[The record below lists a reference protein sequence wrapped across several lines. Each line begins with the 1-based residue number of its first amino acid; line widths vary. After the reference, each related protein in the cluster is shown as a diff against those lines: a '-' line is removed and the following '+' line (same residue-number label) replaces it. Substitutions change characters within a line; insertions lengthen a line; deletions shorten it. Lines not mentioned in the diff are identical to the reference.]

1 MIMVKQEH
9 YVPRFYLKR
18 FSDNDKI
25 SVFDIKGE
33 RIFTTNIKKIACN
46 NRFYDLNSNEL
57 SDALRLQKEI
67 CNISDDV
74 FEKECNDVQFV
85 EKALSRLE
93 DKFSSQLI
101 KFEEDYNLINNEDF
115 LRTLFLF
122 AYTLSIRTVGFRDG
136 LENIARQT
144 KKWLE
149 NINIKNIDYPIDKEP
164 EEIAKINQINELLS
178 ISIVSKKA
186 LTFFDKYNIFIGI
199 NNSDE
204 DFIISDN
211 PLNYFFLGFNDVCFP
226 INRKLSIIM
235 QVKDADSDHKIC
247 NIKPNKN
254 KIINLTAT
262 EVKKYN
268 NLQVCS
274 NGRYLFGS
282 ENVLKN
288 YCNHVKILNSLLRK
302 KMAF

>member
-1 MIMVKQEH
+1 MVKQEH
-9 YVPRFYLKR
+9 YVPRFYLRR

-46 NRFYDLNSNEL
+46 NHFYDLNSNEL
-57 SDALRLQKEI
+57 SDALRSQKEI
-67 CNISDDV
+67 CNIPDDV

-136 LENIARQT
+136 LKNIARQT
-144 KKWLE
+144 KEWLE

-178 ISIVSKKA
+178 ISSIYKKA
-186 LTFFDKYNIFIGI
+186 LTFFDKYNIFILI

-226 INRKLSIIM
+226 INCKLSIIM

-254 KIINLTAT
+254 KIINLTAI
-262 EVKKYN
+262 EVKEYN
-268 NLQVCS
+268 NLQVYS
-274 NGRYLFGS
+274 YGRYLFGS
-282 ENVLKN
+282 EKVLKN
-288 YCNHVKILNSLLRK
+288 SCNHAKILNSLLRK
-302 KMAF
+302 

>member
-254 KIINLTAT
+254 KIINLTAI

-302 KMAF
+302 

>member
-1 MIMVKQEH
+1 MVKQEH

-46 NRFYDLNSNEL
+46 NRFYDFNLNEL

-164 EEIAKINQINELLS
+164 EEIAKIKQINELLS

-254 KIINLTAT
+254 KIINLTAI

-302 KMAF
+302 

>member
-9 YVPRFYLKR
+9 YVPRFYLRR

-57 SDALRLQKEI
+57 SDALRSQKEI
-67 CNISDDV
+67 CNIHDDV

-101 KFEEDYNLINNEDF
+101 KFEEDYNMINNEDF

-122 AYTLSIRTVGFRDG
+122 VYTLSIRTVGFRDR

-144 KKWLE
+144 KERLE
-149 NINIKNIDYPIDKEP
+149 NINIKNINYPIDKEP

-178 ISIVSKKA
+178 ISSVYKKA
-186 LTFFDKYNIFIGI
+186 LTFLINII
-199 NNSDE
+199 
-204 DFIISDN
+204 
-211 PLNYFFLGFNDVCFP
+211 FL
-226 INRKLSIIM
+226 L
-235 QVKDADSDHKIC
+235 
-247 NIKPNKN
+247 
-254 KIINLTAT
+254 
-262 EVKKYN
+262 E
-268 NLQVCS
+268 
-274 NGRYLFGS
+274 
-282 ENVLKN
+282 
-288 YCNHVKILNSLLRK
+288 
-302 KMAF
+302 

>member
-1 MIMVKQEH
+1 MVKQEH

-254 KIINLTAT
+254 KIINLTAI

-302 KMAF
+302 

>member
-46 NRFYDLNSNEL
+46 NRFYDFNLNEL

-164 EEIAKINQINELLS
+164 EEIAKIKQINELLS

-254 KIINLTAT
+254 KIINLTAI

-302 KMAF
+302 

>member
-46 NRFYDLNSNEL
+46 NRFYDLNLNEL

-164 EEIAKINQINELLS
+164 EEIAKIKQINELLS

-254 KIINLTAT
+254 KIINLTAI

-302 KMAF
+302 

>member
-1 MIMVKQEH
+1 MVKQEH

-46 NRFYDLNSNEL
+46 NRFYDLNLNEL

-164 EEIAKINQINELLS
+164 EEIAKIKQINELLS

-254 KIINLTAT
+254 KIINLTAI

-302 KMAF
+302 

>member
-1 MIMVKQEH
+1 MVKQEH

-302 KMAF
+302 

>member
-9 YVPRFYLKR
+9 YVPRFYLRR

-57 SDALRLQKEI
+57 SDALRSQKEI
-67 CNISDDV
+67 CNIPDDV

-136 LENIARQT
+136 LKNIARQT
-144 KKWLE
+144 KEWLE

-178 ISIVSKKA
+178 ISSIYKKA

-226 INRKLSIIM
+226 INCKLSIIM

-254 KIINLTAT
+254 KIINLTAI

-268 NLQVCS
+268 NLQVYS
-274 NGRYLFGS
+274 YGRYLFGS
-282 ENVLKN
+282 EKVLKN
-288 YCNHVKILNSLLRK
+288 YCNHAKILNSLLRK
-302 KMAF
+302 